1 MPAKAP
7 TELGAI
13 ALLER
18 LLGSQSARAVEIGI
32 GDDAA
37 VIRLGKRRLV
47 WTIDAS
53 IEGVHFDR
61 RWLSL
66 DDVGW
71 RSFQA
76 AASDLAA
83 MGARPIAA
91 LAGLVLPKGSTEQ
104 EITAL
109 GRGQADAA
117 RSLACPLIGGNISR
131 GGELGVTTTLLG
143 EVPRPILRS
152 GARAG
157 HELWLVGNVGLAYA
171 GLELLRRGAAKRLSS
186 AERICVE
193 AWRRPRALIA
203 EGQRLRGRARAAL
216 DVSDGL
222 SGDAAR
228 LAAASSVRLILEER
242 PLRAVLSPALQ
253 QIAKKLGEDPLEL
266 ALVGGE
272 DYALLA
278 AGPKNSRPRRA
289 RPVGR
294 IERGRGVF
302 LEPAAGGRS
311 VPLGPGFDHL
321 G

>member
-1 MPAKAP
+1 MPAKAA
-7 TELGAI
+7 TELSAI

-18 LLGSQSARAVEIGI
+18 LLGSQLARAVETGI

-37 VIRLGKRRLV
+37 VIRLGKRRVV

-53 IEGVHFDR
+53 VEGVHFDR

-66 DDVGW
+66 EDVGW

-91 LAGLVLPKGSTEQ
+91 LAGLVLPKGSTEK

-143 EVPRPILRS
+143 EVVRPILRS

-157 HELWLVGNVGLAYA
+157 HELWLVGDVGLAHA
-171 GLELLRRGAAKRLSS
+171 GLELLRRGAAQRLSA
-186 AERICVE
+186 AERVCVE

-203 EGQRLRGRARAAL
+203 EGVRLRGRARAAL

-228 LAAASSVRLILEER
+228 LASASSVRLILEER
-242 PLRAVLSPALQ
+242 PLRSVLGPALQ
-253 QIAKKLGEDPLEL
+253 KAAKKLGEDPLEL
-266 ALVGGE
+266 ALLGGE

-278 AGPKNSRPRRA
+278 AGPKNSRPRGA
-289 RPVGR
+289 RRVGR

-321 G
+321 V

>member
-1 MPAKAP
+1 MPAKP
-7 TELGAI
+7 TELEAI

-18 LLGSQSARAVEIGI
+18 LLGSRRARAIEVGI

-37 VIRLGKRRLV
+37 VIRVGKRRLV

-66 DDVGW
+66 ADVGW

-91 LAGLVLPKGSTEQ
+91 LAGLVLPKGSSRH
-104 EITAL
+104 EISAL

-117 RSLACPLIGGNISR
+117 RSLGCPLVGGNISR

-143 EVPRPILRS
+143 EVSRPILRS
-152 GARAG
+152 GARPKD
-157 HELWLVGNVGLAYA
+157 ELWLVGDVGLARA
-171 GLELLRRGAAKRLSS
+171 GLELLRRRVRARSAAEK
-186 AERICVE
+186 ACIE
-193 AWRRPRALIA
+193 AWRRPRALLA
-203 EGQRLRGRARAAL
+203 AGRRLHGRAHAAL

-228 LAAASSVRLILEER
+228 LAAASGVRLILEESA
-242 PLRAVLSPALQ
+242 LRVAL
-253 QIAKKLGEDPLEL
+253 ASALLTAARKLGRDPLAL
-266 ALVGGE
+266 ALAGGE

-278 AGPKNSRPRRA
+278 AGPKNRRPRGA

-302 LEPAAGGRS
+302 LEHAAGGRS
-311 VPLGPGFDHL
+311 SALGPGFDHL